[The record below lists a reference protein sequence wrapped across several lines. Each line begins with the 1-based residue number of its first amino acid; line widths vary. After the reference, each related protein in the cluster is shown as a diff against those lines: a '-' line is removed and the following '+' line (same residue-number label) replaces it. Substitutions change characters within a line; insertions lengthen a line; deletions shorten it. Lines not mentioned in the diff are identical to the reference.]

1 MKVAII
7 GAGISGLS
15 AAQILQKQQHE
26 VCIYEK
32 SDRPGG
38 LIKCTIEEGN
48 LYHRVGGHV
57 FNSRHEDVLEF
68 FWNFFDRPNEFS
80 KTIRNAKILLQDKLV
95 GYPIENF
102 LYQLD
107 EATVENIVNEILDLN
122 KAGYKE
128 PKDYNN
134 FKEFLLGNFGST
146 LYTTYFEP
154 YNKKI
159 WQCNLEE
166 VSIDWLE
173 GKLPMPNYNEMLANS
188 ILRKGEDEMV
198 HSSFYYPNNNGSQ
211 FVADRLAEGLNIK
224 YNYTINSIELSE
236 GKWLIDNKTY
246 DTLVYTADVRRLNTI
261 IKNLPAEVKES
272 CTKIE
277 GLQSN
282 GTSNVLCEISA
293 FEDNS
298 WIYLPENNITAHRII
313 LTGNFAQSNNRAG
326 TKTCVVEFSGEIA
339 PDEMNAEIAKLPGNL
354 KPIAYNYEPNTYV
367 IQDSNTRHNINELKD
382 KLSSHNLFLH
392 GRFAEWEYYNMDT
405 AMKASLDKFNNY

>member
-1 MKVAII
+1 MKIAII
-7 GAGISGLS
+7 GAGVSGLS
-15 AAQILQKQQHE
+15 AAHILQNNNHE
-26 VCIYEK
+26 VHILEK
-32 SDRPGG
+32 SDKPGG
-38 LIKCTIEEGN
+38 LIKCTVEEGN

-68 FWNFFDRPNEFS
+68 FWKFFDKPKEFS
-80 KTIRNAKILLQDKLV
+80 KTIRNAKILLQNKLV

-107 EATVENIVNEILDLN
+107 EATVGNIVNEILDLN

-146 LYTTYFEP
+146 LYTCYFEP

-166 VSIDWLE
+166 VSMDWLE
-173 GKLPMPNYNEMLANS
+173 GKLPMPDYNEMLTNS
-188 ILRKGEDEMV
+188 ILRKGEGEMV
-198 HSSFYYPNNNGSQ
+198 HSSFYYPNKNGSQ

-224 YNYTINSIELSE
+224 YNYTVNSIELSE
-236 GKWLIDNKTY
+236 GKWLIDNTIY
-246 DTLVYTADVRRLNTI
+246 DTLVYTTDVRRLNTI

-272 CTKIE
+272 CAKIE

-282 GTSNVLCEISA
+282 GTSNVLCEITA

-298 WIYLPENNITAHRII
+298 WIYLPDNNITAHRII
-313 LTGNFAQSNNRAG
+313 LTGNFAKANNSADI
-326 TKTCVVEFSGEIA
+326 KTCVVEFSGEKT
-339 PDEMNAEIAKLPGNL
+339 PEEMNAEIAKLPGNL
-354 KPIAYNYEPNTYV
+354 RPIAYNYEPNTYV
-367 IQDSNTRHNINELKD
+367 IQDSNTRSKINELKN
-382 KLSSHNLFLH
+382 KLSNYNLFLH

-405 AMKASLDKFNNY
+405 AIKASMDKFNDY